1 MTLIETFG
9 ASLHV
14 DPYIFSLLLPG
25 KIIEHFCDEDKKSHY
40 LDNLTP
46 YERGLYFRYGIE
58 ALIKEKV
65 I

>member
-9 ASLHV
+9 ASPHI

-40 LDNLTP
+40 LDKIINDN
-46 YERGLYFRYGIE
+46 
-58 ALIKEKV
+58 IKLAIV
-65 I
+65 LRNPI